1 MCKYR
6 YKVCCIIVSLK
17 YGKEYNQSCGEYMPK
32 KLTVLI
38 RDDLDEEFRNA
49 VFKSKGMHK
58 GNLSQAIEEAM
69 EMWIREESKRKKDG
83 K

>member
-1 MCKYR
+1 MVKD
-6 YKVCCIIVSLK
+6 
-17 YGKEYNQSCGEYMPK
+17 MPK

-58 GNLSQAIEEAM
+58 GNLSLAIEEAI
-69 EMWIREESKRKKDG
+69 EMWIEAKAKQNKG

>member
-1 MCKYR
+1 
-6 YKVCCIIVSLK
+6 
-17 YGKEYNQSCGEYMPK
+17 MPK

-38 RDDLDEEFRNA
+38 RDDLDEQFRNA

-58 GNLSQAIEEAM
+58 GNLSEAVEEAIQF
-69 EMWIREESKRKKDG
+69 WIEKQEKQEKK